1 MFRRQIVLTARNA
14 FPRTARLLA
23 AADFAAV
30 FASPVRQ
37 QSAWF
42 RVQALRRSDDNAR
55 IGLAVSRKVST
66 RAVARNRLRRLAR
79 ELFRLERASLA
90 GWDLVVMAKPAAVVA
105 GLAELRADLAR
116 LYARIAA
123 LNTIPA
129 AGTMAPLSR
138 PAPVAPESQP

>member
-1 MFRRQIVLTARNA
+1 VLTARNA

-42 RVQALRRSDDNAR
+42 RVQALRRADDNAR

-79 ELFRLERASLA
+79 ELFRLQRASLA
-90 GWDLVVMAKPAAVVA
+90 GWDLVVMAKPAAVAAEVA
-105 GLAELRADLAR
+105 ALRADLAR

-123 LNTIPA
+123 LNPTGT
-129 AGTMAPLSR
+129 AGTMAPSSR
-138 PAPVAPESQP
+138 PAPVEPDSQP

>member
-1 MFRRQIVLTARNA
+1 MTARTA
-14 FPRTARLLA
+14 VPRTARLLT

-30 FASPVRQ
+30 FASSVRQ

-42 RVQALRRSDDNAR
+42 RVQALRRADDQAR

-79 ELFRLERASLA
+79 ELFRLQQAQLA
-90 GWDLVVMAKPAAVVA
+90 GWDVVVMAKPAAVGA
-105 GLAELRADLAR
+105 AAPELRADLGR

-123 LNTIPA
+123 LNPATA
-129 AGTMAPLSR
+129 AGTMTPPSR
-138 PAPVAPESQP
+138 SVRIEPDSQP